1 MTSVESATSESDE
14 GVLVETTSDDRHFD
28 YCLEP
33 YAPRRSPV
41 GGLRAES
48 LLWHSFRVAGA
59 EPRVAE
65 SVRTLQHACGRDAT
79 VWGVKYDG
87 RQFFWELYFYDPQK
101 RDAAV
106 TATRVRESVAPF
118 YRIDAVVRET
128 VPYFMFS
135 YDLAID
141 TSTRGVVDGLN
152 LYLAEPRGHAGRSY
166 KVQGERMELENHYVF
181 LPPKTDIEEVLA
193 RVRSSTFVDFDKVSL
208 AALLRPQLFSCRRVC
223 VARKRSCDALYFSG
237 IDVDQWLWFLRAYDY
252 PRDFVSF
259 AERWR
264 GRFEHLRFDVGIDYR
279 SGPDGH
285 LLQPKTS
292 FYGTV

>member
-1 MTSVESATSESDE
+1 MTSHFTTASESDGE
-14 GVLVETTSDDRHFD
+14 VLVETTPNDRHFD

-33 YAPRRSPV
+33 YEPRRSPR
-41 GGLRAES
+41 GGLRSES
-48 LLWHSFRVAGA
+48 LLWQSFRVAGA

-65 SVRTLQHACGRDAT
+65 SVRALQHACGRDAT

-87 RQFFWELYFYDPQK
+87 SQLFWELYFYDPQK

-106 TATRVRESVAPF
+106 TATRVGETVAPF
-118 YRIDAVVRET
+118 YRIDATVRES

-135 YDLAID
+135 YDLRVD
-141 TSTRGVVDGLN
+141 TAARGRVDGLN

-166 KVQGERMELENHYVF
+166 TVQGERMELENHYVF
-181 LPPKTDIEEVLA
+181 LPPKTDVHEVVA
-193 RVRSSTFVDFDKVSL
+193 RIRSSTFVDFDRVSL
-208 AALLRPQLFSCRRVC
+208 AELLRPQLFSCRRVC
-223 VARKRSCDALYFSG
+223 VARKRTCDALYFSG
-237 IDVDQWLWFLRAYDY
+237 IDVDQWLWFLRAYEY

-259 AERWR
+259 AERCR

-279 SGPDGH
+279 SGPDGR
-285 LLQPKTS
+285 LARPKTS